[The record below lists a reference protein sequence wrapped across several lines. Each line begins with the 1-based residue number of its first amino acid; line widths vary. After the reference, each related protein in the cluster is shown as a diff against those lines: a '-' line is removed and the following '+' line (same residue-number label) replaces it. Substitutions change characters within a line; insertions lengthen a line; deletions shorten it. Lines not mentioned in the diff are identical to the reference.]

1 MRWGPV
7 RRNGITH
14 LSGKRVLVRGKV
26 QVFIREMHS
35 FRVVKLYR
43 RRKIN

>member
-1 MRWGPV
+1 MSWGPV

-14 LSGKRVLVRGKV
+14 LSGKTVLVRGKV
-26 QVFIREMHS
+26 RVFMGAMHS

-43 RRKIN
+43 RRKIK